1 MKRHLFAVLLIAGL
15 GSASGVAS
23 GEAQLAIIIDDL
35 GYSSALGERSLA
47 LPGAFTYA
55 VLPHA
60 PHGSRLARKGARA
73 GKEIMVHNPMSN
85 IQGLPL
91 DAGALDGTMNRR
103 DFLEILEHNILALPD
118 ARGLNNHMG
127 SQLTQETEP
136 MGWLMEALAERGLYF
151 IDSRTTADSRAWETA
166 RRYRVPS
173 LERDIFLDHERDKA
187 QIQHQLELAI
197 ALARRRGYAIAIG
210 HPYPETLAILE
221 QLPAQLEAAG
231 VALVSVS
238 ELLQQRPEAHRQA
251 DSHYCLAPPRTLWH
265 RVEPEPGPTNVKQ
278 LLRVGLPNE

>member
-1 MKRHLFAVLLIAGL
+1 MKRRLILVLLAWL
-15 GSASGVAS
+15 GSAPSGAS

-35 GYSSALGERSLA
+35 GYSSVLGERSLA

-60 PHGSRLARKGARA
+60 PHGSRLARQGAKA

-85 IQGLPL
+85 IRGLPL
-91 DAGALDGTMNRR
+91 DAGALYGTMSRTE
-103 DFLEILEHNILALPD
+103 FLATLDHNARALPE

-136 MGWLMEALAERGLYF
+136 MGWLMEDLAERGFYF

-166 RRYRVPS
+166 RRYQVPS
-173 LERDIFLDHERDKA
+173 LERDIFLDHERDET

-197 ALARRRGYAIAIG
+197 ELAQRRGYAIAIG
-210 HPYPETLAILE
+210 HPYPETLTVLE
-221 QLPAQLEAAG
+221 QLPAQLEEAG
-231 VALVSVS
+231 VTLVSVS
-238 ELLQQRPEAHRQA
+238 ELLHQRPEAHWQA
-251 DSHYCLAPPRTLWH
+251 PANRCPAPPETLWH
-265 RVEPEPGPTNVKQ
+265 SVEAEPEPMNLER